1 MRLYDSLLLE
11 GEPDGGGTASPSPE
25 PPIDPQADPTP
36 ADVPAEGAPSQEA
49 APDEETP
56 PGEGEGAPADDIWSS
71 DETWEALRE
80 AHPERFPQPEAK
92 PEPVPTVLQPR
103 SNPVREY
110 AAENGR
116 QAWDRVAEA
125 TKAVQA
131 GEELPATFL
140 ADVELVGSWTNAEA
154 EGRQLDLAERLLERA
169 LGIDPA
175 KINLDDPIQARYA
188 DALTAREKAHV
199 NAGREFNRVYREPD
213 PAKRAAILA
222 RAEQQ
227 QATATAAFLLERDAL
242 LVEHGKRLGSEET
255 EKTAGKRITKAVE
268 TTAKN
273 GRTEALAK
281 AAANLRAGAATA
293 TAGINGKANTNMG
306 LAEFQAM
313 DAGAT
318 VTFKKDHPAE
328 YHRLLRL
335 SNGIEETTT

>member
-1 MRLYDSLLLE
+1 MLLAKLLRSSLLLE
-11 GEPDGGGTASPSPE
+11 GEPDGGGTASPPSE
-25 PPIDPQADPTP
+25 SPIDPQADPTP

-56 PGEGEGAPADDIWSS
+56 PGEGEGAPADDVWGS

-80 AHPERFPQPEAK
+80 QYPDRFPKPEAK

-175 KINLDDPIQARYA
+175 KINLDDPIQARYH

-213 PAKRAAILA
+213 PAKRAEILA
-222 RAEQQ
+222 RAERQ
-227 QATATAAFLLERDAL
+227 QATATAAFLLERDAIHAAFFERKGEL
-242 LVEHGKRLGSEET
+242 KAEQA
-255 EKTAGKRITKAVE
+255 AGKRITKAVE

-293 TAGINGKANTNMG
+293 TAGINGKDAHHYTW
-306 LAEFQAM
+306 AEIQKMDQKQLDALPEGEFDRAM
-313 DAGAT
+313 NEG
-318 VTFKKDHPAE
+318 
-328 YHRLLRL
+328 
-335 SNGIEETTT
+335 